1 MSYEISSEFYTRR
14 MSENALK
21 YYNELKKLSQK
32 GCNFVHIKTP
42 IELNSRDKY
51 NIKNAL
57 KAEGY
62 HQVSFDFGW
71 TVIGYLYNGSLT
83 EHGM

>member
-1 MSYEISSEFYTRR
+1 MSYEVSSEFYTRR
-14 MSENALK
+14 MSKNALK
-21 YYNELKKLSQK
+21 YYNELKGLSQK
-32 GCNFVHIKTP
+32 GRNFVHIKTP
-42 IELNSRDKY
+42 FELNGRDKY

-71 TVIGYLYNGSLT
+71 TVINYLYNGN
-83 EHGM
+83 